1 LQENKSLQTQTVS
14 KDNSLYTRD
23 LIDVLKEPLVS
34 SKDFVNTLYVQ
45 TLVLVVPKSNI
56 QGLVENYESV
66 SENIISGSLQQFHI

>member
-1 LQENKSLQTQTVS
+1 MQENKSLQTQTVS

-66 SENIISGSLQQFHI
+66 SENIISGSLQQFPI

>member
-1 LQENKSLQTQTVS
+1 MQENKSLQTQTVS

>member
-56 QGLVENYESV
+56 QGLVEKYESV
-66 SENIISGSLQQFHI
+66 SENIISGSLQQFPI

>member
-66 SENIISGSLQQFHI
+66 SENIISGSLQQFPI